1 MNKNLQLTFKTI
13 FTIIILWFIGYFV
26 FGENISLEFADYN
39 FAQLF
44 PKILTFAAGASIY
57 FLFLLNIKKEDGWGI
72 PNILK
77 GIAGVIFGFVPFI
90 LFKYYSSVGNCQN
103 WEVFKQEKNVLF
115 ESVSSQSETIK
126 TIQIYCPEMNQ
137 TTEKTYRVMAIT
149 PIFNTIS
156 EVDTVKIKRNHWKK
170 IK

>member
-1 MNKNLQLTFKTI
+1 MNRNLLLTLKTI

-26 FGENISLEFADYN
+26 FGENISLEFANYN

-57 FLFLLNIKKEDGWGI
+57 FLFLLNIKKEDGWRY

-77 GIAGVIFGFVPFI
+77 AVAGILFGFVPFI

-115 ESVSSQSETIK
+115 ESVSSESEKIK
-126 TIQIYCPEMNQ
+126 SIQIYCPEMDQ

-149 PIFNTIS
+149 PLFNTIS
-156 EVDTVKIKRNHWKK
+156 EVDTVKIKRSNWKK